1 MEKLIW
7 QLYYTNIKTIIVCL
21 IAVFFIIDP
30 GVTDCPS
37 GSGSGGGDFGSGAV
51 NMPYIRFSHFLAIGG
66 GDWSAIVIIVAS
78 YTCMRTLRLNFGE
91 VNEN

>member
-1 MEKLIW
+1 MA
-7 QLYYTNIKTIIVCL
+7 TISHKHIVCL

-66 GDWSAIVIIVAS
+66 EIGK
-78 YTCMRTLRLNFGE
+78 CHQL
-91 VNEN
+91 